1 MRIDEILG
9 FATSRPKKHTVKRR
23 PPEKE
28 EEPISLKIQKRRAA
42 AAKGDN
48 TAFTNKFNKAN
59 K

>member
-28 EEPISLKIQKRRAA
+28 EEPVALKIKQRRAA
-42 AAKGDN
+42 ASKGDKD
-48 TAFTNKFNKAN
+48 AFTNKFNKAS

>member
-23 PPEKE
+23 PPEKDDD
-28 EEPISLKIQKRRAA
+28 SVAVKLKQRRAA
-42 AAKGDN
+42 ASKGDDK
-48 TAFTNKFNKAN
+48 AFTHDFKKAS

>member
-9 FATSRPKKHTVKRR
+9 FATSRPKTHTVKRR

-28 EEPISLKIQKRRAA
+28 EEPVALKIKQRRAA
-42 AAKGDN
+42 AAKGDEK
-48 TAFTNKFNKAN
+48 AFKHGFK